1 MFAPLPGRRCTYYYI
16 RNIIYFYFFSLTIIM
31 YIGITKDV
39 NPYSDNNNNNLKSKR
54 STAKKLGRY
63 KEDVFD
69 VN

>member
-1 MFAPLPGRRCTYYYI
+1 
-16 RNIIYFYFFSLTIIM
+16 M